1 MIEIFDWKW
10 WHGNEAM
17 GKACGNCPCC
27 LFPAALVSSGLSLCT
42 WAGPAV
48 SESAA
53 FRAGLAQRSLLCFP
67 FPVTGQPVQCSPV
80 VSWY

>member
-27 LFPAALVSSGLSLCT
+27 LFPAALVSSGLSLYMGWT
-42 WAGPAV
+42 
-48 SESAA
+48 SSRQ
-53 FRAGLAQRSLLCFP
+53 RALPLELGRNNGNSSPSL
-67 FPVTGQPVQCSPV
+67 SR
-80 VSWY
+80 